1 MAGPMLLYFKE
12 ASAASKPPTL
22 KEAIQLVG
30 AMGGHLG
37 RKHDGHPGRSS
48 TLARSATTGYC
59 DGDVYHLPI
68 RTILPQA
75 LTNKVR
81 S

>member
-1 MAGPMLLYFKE
+1 MLLYFKE

-37 RKHDGHPGRSS
+37 RKHDGPPGTE
-48 TLARSATTGYC
+48 TLWRGLQRLDTATEMY
-59 DGDVYHLPI
+59 
-68 RTILPQA
+68 TIFTHKDDTTPSP
-75 LTNKVR
+75 NPP
-81 S
+81 